1 MLSGSASFQMHP
13 RNPFRNLLEL
23 FLETLLLASSC
34 SQPLPSSSTSPPSP
48 SPYPSP
54 FPLLLAPPLFS
65 YSSPFSSPSPLLLPL
80 PPSKWCLPVLQ
91 TTTAL
96 LISQDPYDK
105 FIRLMGGHYLFL
117 SVRKKQAQL
126 WTKSMGVKK
135 KRLAFPQWPSLTM
148 RLEHS
153 AHKFSL

>member
-23 FLETLLLASSC
+23 FFETLLLASSC

-65 YSSPFSSPSPLLLPL
+65 YSSPFSSPPPFFYLSPLPSDACQFFKPLLHSL
-80 PPSKWCLPVLQ
+80 SHRIHMTNLSGLW
-91 TTTAL
+91 AGI
-96 LISQDPYDK
+96 IS
-105 FIRLMGGHYLFL
+105 
-117 SVRKKQAQL
+117 
-126 WTKSMGVKK
+126 
-135 KRLAFPQWPSLTM
+135 
-148 RLEHS
+148 
-153 AHKFSL
+153 FSLSEKNRPNFEPNQWG